1 MQVCFSAF
9 FSSLLFPL
17 QEARRGRA
25 VMEDGKDRAELLKTL
40 TPTSHGLCLQA
51 EDEQMVCSSCRQP
64 LKHRHPQ
71 VLRSSHRKEGVCV
84 MAAGNGG
91 TGLLS

>member
-1 MQVCFSAF
+1 MCFSAF
-9 FSSLLFPL
+9 FLLSVFPSR
-17 QEARRGRA
+17 RRGRA
-25 VMEDGKDRAELLKTL
+25 GQWWKDGEVRAELLEML

-64 LKHRHPQ
+64 LKHLHPQ
-71 VLRSSHRKEGVCV
+71 VLGSSRREEGVCV